1 MSDLTTPAAA
11 ASQQSAQSPS
21 PHARLR
27 ASARQ
32 LEGVFV
38 GQLLKAMRAS
48 ASEGGLTGIST
59 GEQLFTEL
67 FDERMAQEAALRS
80 RNGIGEAI
88 YRQMARR
95 LSPETVVSDAP
106 EIR

>member
-1 MSDLTTPAAA
+1 MSGIRRTDLARPAEAA
-11 ASQQSAQSPS
+11 S
-21 PHARLR
+21 PHARMR
-27 ASARQ
+27 TAARQ
-32 LEGVFV
+32 LEGVFL
-38 GQLLKAMRAS
+38 GQLIQSMRAS
-48 ASEGGLTGIST
+48 AEAGTASGPSP
-59 GEQLFTEL
+59 GERMFTEL

-95 LSPETVVSDAP
+95 LPPETPVSADP

>member
-1 MSDLTTPAAA
+1 MNDVTSAAQA
-11 ASQQSAQSPS
+11 AGPGSS

-27 ASARQ
+27 TAARQ

-38 GQLLKAMRAS
+38 TQLLKAMRES
-48 ASEGGLTGIST
+48 SRQGSLVSDSS
-59 GEQLFTEL
+59 GEQLFTDL

-95 LSPETVVSDAP
+95 IPAETPVSTDP

>member
-1 MSDLTTPAAA
+1 MNDVTAARPAMGANA
-11 ASQQSAQSPS
+11 S
-21 PHARLR
+21 PHERLR
-27 ASARQ
+27 AAARQ

-38 GQLLKAMRAS
+38 TQLLKAMRES
-48 ASEGGLTGIST
+48 SRQGGLASDSS
-59 GEQLFTEL
+59 GEQLFTDL

-95 LSPETVVSDAP
+95 IPADTPVPTDPES
-106 EIR
+106 R